1 MDELSV
7 GNSLN
12 IGEIISTY
20 GFPIIAAAAMG
31 YFIYFIWT
39 WVSTKVDP
47 VIGDSHMT
55 LIALIDR
62 VRMLDN
68 DLIRLNAKL
77 DMILQEQERNA
88 ASRNNNTTKSKFN
101 KSSK

>member
-1 MDELSV
+1 MEV
-7 GNSLN
+7 VVNQGPTIGSL
-12 IGEIISTY
+12 ISDY
-20 GFPIIAAAAMG
+20 GFPIIAAFAMA

-77 DMILQEQERNA
+77 DIILQERERREKD
-88 ASRNNNTTKSKFN
+88 SRDIIYNTDDDLPG
-101 KSSK
+101 

>member
-1 MDELSV
+1 MDSMGQLVSD
-7 GNSLN
+7 
-12 IGEIISTY
+12 Y
-20 GFPIIAAAAMG
+20 GFPIIAALAMA

-47 VIGDSHMT
+47 VIGDSHIT
-55 LIALIDR
+55 LIKLIDR

-77 DMILQEQERNA
+77 DIILQERERREKSN
-88 ASRNNNTTKSKFN
+88 SDIGYYNTDDDLPG
-101 KSSK
+101 